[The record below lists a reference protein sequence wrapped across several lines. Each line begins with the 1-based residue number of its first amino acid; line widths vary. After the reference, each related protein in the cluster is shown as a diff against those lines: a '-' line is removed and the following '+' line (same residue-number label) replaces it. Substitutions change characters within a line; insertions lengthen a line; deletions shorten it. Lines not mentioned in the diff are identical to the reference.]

1 LSASKSSSVIVVQN
15 INDGTFSGFSNP
27 STSATVPL
35 SAFNFL
41 NLQDFGKFYHV
52 TNSDFTQTMLMST
65 YIYQLPSQLLTVT
78 PLTYTFTP
86 AYTTSGNKLCYAS
99 N

>member
-1 LSASKSSSVIVVQN
+1 LSASKSTSVIVVQN
-15 INDGTFSGFSNP
+15 INDGTFSEFPTP

-41 NLQDFGKFYHV
+41 NFQDFGKFYHV
-52 TNSDFTQTMLMST
+52 TNSDFTQTILMST
-65 YIYQLPSQLLTVT
+65 YTYQLPSKLLTET
-78 PLTYTFTP
+78 PLTYSFTP